1 GLSPN
6 WQMGSFIAAAIER
19 IRREAGDGRVLCGLS
34 GGVDSTVA
42 AALLSRAVGSRLSCV
57 FVDNG
62 LLRAGETAEVET
74 SLKKAFPDLHLIT
87 AQAGDIF
94 LDRLTGVSNPEE
106 KRKIIG
112 RTFIEVFSREAARLG
127 EIKFLAQG
135 TLYPDVIESISPH
148 GPSALIKSHH
158 NVGGLPEDLPFTL
171 IEPLRDLFKDEVRK
185 LGKELGLP
193 DSLLWRQPFP
203 GPGLAIRQAG
213 EVTREGLTVLR
224 QADRIILQELEASG
238 LAREIWQAF
247 AVLLPV
253 RSVGVMG
260 DSRTYQKAICIR
272 AVTSVDAMTADWARL
287 PYDLLAR
294 WSSRLINEVPGINRV
309 LYDIS
314 TKPPSTIEWE

>member
-1 GLSPN
+1 
-6 WQMGSFIAAAIER
+6 MGSFIAAAIER